1 MKLRL
6 EGTEAELERAKQFY
20 ESLQS
25 QGMVKLVQW
34 SKLYPN
40 RKSPGFRVYIELEI
54 LSDRP
59 LEPKMAVTSSG
70 EGE

>member
-6 EGTEAELERAKQFY
+6 EGTEPELAKAKQFY

-34 SKLYPN
+34 STLYPN
-40 RKSPGFRVYIELEI
+40 RKSPGFRVYVELNI
-54 LSDRP
+54 VSDSPTRTQDG
-59 LEPKMAVTSSG
+59 A
-70 EGE
+70 